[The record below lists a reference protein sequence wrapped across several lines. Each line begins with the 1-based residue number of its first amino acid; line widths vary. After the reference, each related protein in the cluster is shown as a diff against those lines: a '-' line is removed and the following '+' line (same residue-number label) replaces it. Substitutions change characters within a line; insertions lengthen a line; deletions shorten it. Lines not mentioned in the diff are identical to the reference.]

1 MAGRHSGSSAGDTQK
16 EGSVPLGRLEKR
28 FSFAFCPYWRPFRR
42 PLRTHH
48 GLWSVREGILIR
60 LTDRET
66 GCQGYG
72 EIAPIPWFGSE
83 TLEQALEF
91 CRQLP
96 PLLSEAHI
104 LGIPE
109 ALPACRFGLEG
120 AWLACRDPDWLNKDL
135 SLLSFCE
142 LLGETLPPESYKDSV
157 PLTRSVYKLK
167 VGRDPMQQELEKLE
181 QWLERLPPGSRL
193 RLDANG
199 GLGLAEAHRWLMVC
213 DRLNQDS
220 PVKIEF
226 LEQPLPPD
234 QHAHL
239 VELSR
244 QYQTPIALDESVACL
259 EQLQAVH
266 RSGWT
271 GILVVKPSLV
281 GSCIALREYL
291 SRHPGL
297 DLVFSSALETAIGAW
312 HGLAWAGSLQEKT
325 ACPRAV
331 GWGVGGVFPEG
342 DPVQLQMASPEERLA
357 LMQAVWERWS
367 RL

>member
-1 MAGRHSGSSAGDTQK
+1 M
-16 EGSVPLGRLEKR
+16 PLGRLEKR
-28 FSFAFCPYWRPFRR
+28 FSFAFCPYWLPFRR

-83 TLEQALEF
+83 TLEQALAF

-96 PLLSEAHI
+96 PLLSEAYI

-120 AWLACRDPDWLNKDL
+120 AWLACRDRDWLNKDL

-142 LLGETLPPESYKDSV
+142 LLGETLPPESYKDSYKDSV

-220 PVKIEF
+220 PGKIEF

-244 QYQTPIALDESVACL
+244 QYQTPVALDESVACL

-297 DLVFSSALETAIGAW
+297 DLVFSSALETPIGAW

-331 GWGVGGVFPEG
+331 GWGVGEFFQEG
-342 DPVQLQMASPEERLA
+342 DPLTLTQLSAQERAA
-357 LMQAVWERWS
+357 LMQAVWERYS
-367 RL
+367 RP